1 MRRAAAIA
9 AVCLALGA
17 GCGGGDEEYP
27 DEAVENFVESCK
39 AQEGATEEA
48 CRCVI
53 DRLKQTMPYEEFEAA
68 DRAVR
73 EEKPLKPESRRKRE
87 RAASQCR

>member
-1 MRRAAAIA
+1 MRHALAIA
-9 AVCLALGA
+9 VVAIALGA

-27 DEAVENFVESCK
+27 DEAVENFVDSCK
-39 AQEGATEEA
+39 SQEGATEEA

-53 DRLKQTMPYEEFEAA
+53 ERLKKTMPYEEFEDA

-73 EEKPLKPESRRKRE
+73 EEKPMKPESRAKLE